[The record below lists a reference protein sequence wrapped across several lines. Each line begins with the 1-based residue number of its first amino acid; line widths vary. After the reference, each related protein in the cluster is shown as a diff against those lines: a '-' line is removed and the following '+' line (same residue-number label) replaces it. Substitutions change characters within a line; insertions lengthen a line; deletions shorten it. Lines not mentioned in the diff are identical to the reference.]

1 MITIVLKTLTL
12 LTNSIS
18 FCMVLGNTI
27 ILRYHYSFYYQKI
40 YSLSKQEYNTKVK
53 ALLQSVSKS
62 EKIKTQYGKEGYIT
76 NYRRHICY
84 KHSKVTKK

>member
-12 LTNSIS
+12 LTKIS
-18 FCMVLGNTI
+18 LFL
-27 ILRYHYSFYYQKI
+27 LDQKT
-40 YSLSKQEYNTKVK
+40 YRLSKQEYNTKVK
-53 ALLQSVSKS
+53 GLLQSVSKS